1 MHLEKLLLI
10 GSTECGLA
18 SFRSGWIGSNNF
30 LSQAAA
36 YPQNSIAGPDAR
48 IISTEQFPGIEP
60 SQSYDDDFSSKD
72 VQPIPEV
79 GPWSIR
85 GPRVGHPIEVGQPI
99 KPLPE
104 ITPTRNYD
112 DDFASEDVEPMIEVA
127 PWTIHGPRVGQP
139 IHDYNLPSEDVQPVA
154 GIMPIRDEFGQGIA
168 VPMIVHDFESP
179 RSTPASVSKPEIAFE
194 CEYNEYEITIA
205 MGSDLWSGTD
215 DEVEIRL
222 YFLDGSVSEWFDL
235 RIPMYNAFERLSIDS
250 FCVRPQQGTLQK
262 PSFIGLRKFG
272 RDQMKI
278 EAVMVSTNFSSSIFN
293 VGQWIRTSDEFLF
306 YSSEFD

>member
-60 SQSYDDDFSSKD
+60 TQNYDDDFSSKD
-72 VQPIPEV
+72 VQPIAEL
-79 GPWSIR
+79 GPWSIP
-85 GPRVGHPIEVGQPI
+85 GPRVVKPIEVGQ
-99 KPLPE
+99 
-104 ITPTRNYD
+104 T
-112 DDFASEDVEPMIEVA
+112 IEVG
-127 PWTIHGPRVGQP
+127 HP
-139 IHDYNLPSEDVQPVA
+139 IYNYNLPSEDVQSMA

-168 VPMIVHDFESP
+168 VPMIVHDFDSP

-222 YFLDGSVSEWFDL
+222 YSLDGSVSEWFDL

-278 EAVMVSTNFSSSIFN
+278 EAVMISTNFSSSIFN
-293 VGQWIRTSDEFLF
+293 IGQWIRTSDEFLF